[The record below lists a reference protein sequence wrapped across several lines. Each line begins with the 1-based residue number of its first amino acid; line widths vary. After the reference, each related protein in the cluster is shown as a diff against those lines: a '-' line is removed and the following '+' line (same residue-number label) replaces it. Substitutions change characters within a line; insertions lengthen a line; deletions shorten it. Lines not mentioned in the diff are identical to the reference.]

1 MQRFGN
7 MPNRFSF
14 LLPMHLH
21 KLLFLFSGLLITVSL
36 CAQNETE
43 SNGQIGGTKVF
54 QFLEVPTGARSAA
67 LASTPAGGDRT
78 NVETGLIHPSLLN
91 ENMHQSIVF
100 QRNSYISDIAFS
112 SFGGVWSL
120 DSLHTL
126 SFGGVMANYGNFT
139 RADELGNDLGSF
151 SVKDIAFQAGYSYQV
166 DSSFSVG
173 TNVKFISSSYDVYQ
187 SNGVGVDLSVAY
199 KRVSKDLNMVLTLR
213 NAGKQ
218 LKTYTDSVGDFPTNL
233 TFSVYKRLGKSPLR
247 FVVTADHM
255 EKWDL
260 TFEDPNRIVE
270 VDPITGEI
278 VNEEKNGFTKKLM
291 KHMKFGGEVFLSKSI
306 VGRVGYDYRR
316 RQELKI
322 DQKTGASGIS
332 WGLAVRLSYFQFSY
346 GRASYHLAA
355 PSNVFSLQWQFGD
368 FLHKKR

>member
-1 MQRFGN
+1 M
-7 MPNRFSF
+7 
-14 LLPMHLH
+14 LLR
-21 KLLFLFSGLLITVSL
+21 KLLVLNFSLFVTVAIN
-36 CAQNETE
+36 AQSER
-43 SNGQIGGTKVF
+43 NGQVGGTKVF

-67 LASTPAGGDRT
+67 LGSTPVGGDRG
-78 NVETGLIHPSLLN
+78 NVEAGLIHPALLN

-100 QRNSYISDIAFS
+100 QHNNYISDIAFS
-112 SFGGVWSL
+112 SFGGTWSL

-126 SFGGVMANYGNFT
+126 SVGGVLANYGNFT
-139 RADELGNDLGSF
+139 RADELGNDLGTF
-151 SVKDIAFQAGYSYQV
+151 SVKDVAFQAGYSYQV

-173 TNVKFISSSYDVYQ
+173 TNIKFINSNYDIYQ
-187 SNGVGVDLSVAY
+187 SNGIGLDLSVAY
-199 KRVSKDLNMVLTLR
+199 KRVSKDLDMALTLR
-213 NAGKQ
+213 NVGKQ

-247 FVVTADHM
+247 FVVTADHL

-260 TFEDPNRIVE
+260 TFEDPNRVVE

-278 VNEEKNGFTKKLM
+278 VNEEKNGFGNKLM
-291 KHMKFGGEVFLSKSI
+291 RHIKVGGEVFLSKSI
-306 VGRVGYDYRR
+306 VGRIGYDYRR

-355 PSNVFSLQWQFGD
+355 PSNLFSLQWQFGD